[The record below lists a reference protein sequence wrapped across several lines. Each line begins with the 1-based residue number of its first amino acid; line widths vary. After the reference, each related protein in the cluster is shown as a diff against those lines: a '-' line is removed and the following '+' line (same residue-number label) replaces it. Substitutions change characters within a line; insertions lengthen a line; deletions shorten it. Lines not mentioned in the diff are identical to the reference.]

1 MVVFARCCS
10 NVWGSFTFYLRSGGH
25 ISVSFWTMT
34 TKVLAGLSKAKQEVE
49 IVQSESFTKTQI
61 FVKTS
66 VISDSEMFVHLNKEF
81 LRAGILGILNWKIHH
96 WIRMIRIVNTWTR
109 ADVYRKKLSIC
120 MCIHLCKN
128 IHTSLF
134 HKISRFFWWWDTID
148 WYLHTWKAEV
158 CIIYRSEGEKA
169 VTQGHTGSNAWA
181 QGKSK
186 LGLEEAAHL
195 WCIEWG

>member
-1 MVVFARCCS
+1 MVVFAKCCS
-10 NVWGSFTFYLRSGGH
+10 NAWGSFTFYLRSGGH
-25 ISVSFWTMT
+25 INVSFWAMT
-34 TKVLAGLSKAKQEVE
+34 TKFLAGLSKAKQEVE
-49 IVQSESFTKTQI
+49 TVQSESFTKAQI
-61 FVKTS
+61 FVKTG

-96 WIRMIRIVNTWTR
+96 WIRMIRMMNTWTR
-109 ADVYRKKLSIC
+109 ANVYRKKLNIC
-120 MCIHLCKN
+120 MCIHLCKD

-134 HKISRFFWWWDTID
+134 HKISRFFWWWNTTH

-158 CIIYRSEGEKA
+158 CIIYSSEGEKA

-181 QGKSK
+181 QGKNK

-195 WCIEWG
+195 WRIEWD